1 MEVRSRVVQAALKEH
16 EMKALLEYLE
26 DREVNRYR
34 LVRRLVIAEL
44 VDEGYLEIVSGTRD
58 GLEMGKEV
66 VTRYL
71 PPPDEHPE

>member
-71 PPPDEHPE
+71 PPSDEHPE

>member
-1 MEVRSRVVQAALKEH
+1 
-16 EMKALLEYLE
+16 MKALLEYLE

-71 PPPDEHPE
+71 PPPDENPE